1 MEAER
6 TDAIKRA
13 FGDRVRE
20 VRLSRGVSQER
31 LALLSGINRVYM
43 GRIERGKQS
52 VGLVNICKIAE
63 ALNVPPATLLEW
75 PESGLPDDPGQGPG
89 ENEWISGKSSA
100 S

>member
-1 MEAER
+1 MDEER
-6 TDAIKRA
+6 VVAIKKA

-31 LALLSGINRVYM
+31 LALKSGINRVYM

-63 ALNVPPATLLEW
+63 ALNVPPAALLEW
-75 PESGLPDDPGQGPG
+75 REVAAEIHPAQQLVPDDAPV
-89 ENEWISGKSSA
+89 
-100 S
+100 